1 MKNLTDENFRI
12 YGIILSMHQCTVYC
26 TAAAAQ
32 VCERVVG
39 ALSEG
44 GEVPPALLAR
54 LLKYRLL
61 KQRTE
66 DLLAARDALNK
77 VHLRVHVEGSSCAS
91 EGSHTRIPCKTRR
104 ENVAGII
111 STCILFVIR
120 CDLQSLGARNHTC
133 TCNRILT
140 NPCVN
145 TLTMEYQE
153 VR

>member
-1 MKNLTDENFRI
+1 M
-12 YGIILSMHQCTVYC
+12 YC

-44 GEVPPALLAR
+44 GEVPPALMAR

-77 VHLRVHVEGSSCAS
+77 VHHRVHVEGSSCAS
-91 EGSHTRIPCKTRR
+91 
-104 ENVAGII
+104 
-111 STCILFVIR
+111 
-120 CDLQSLGARNHTC
+120 
-133 TCNRILT
+133 
-140 NPCVN
+140 
-145 TLTMEYQE
+145 
-153 VR
+153 